1 MLVVSRR
8 KGSRIVAG
16 EVEFC
21 IVKIRGGS
29 VQVGI
34 RAPEGVKVFRGE
46 LLDGDGGQ
54 AEAEAEAEE
63 MDEGAEPTQLAAGAG
78 GSRS

>member
-16 EVEFC
+16 EIEFC

-34 RAPEGVKVFRGE
+34 RAPEGVRVLRGE
-46 LLDGDGGQ
+46 LLDGEGGQ
-54 AEAEAEAEE
+54 AAGEVVE
-63 MDEGAEPTQLAAGAG
+63 MDEGPDDIAAAARAG
-78 GSRS
+78 GSRG